1 MKIPTKLKVGG
12 HIYTVIQN
20 YKFKEIIDAHGQT
33 DHSNT
38 EIRLCKEDKAGQLSR
53 SKYECNFIHE
63 LLHVIDNT
71 YNSANLKEEDVV
83 RLAEG
88 LYQVLTDNRMLSG

>member
-12 HIYTVIQN
+12 HIYTVIQDF
-20 YKFKEIIDAHGQT
+20 KFKERIDAHGQC
-33 DHSNT
+33 DHT
-38 EIRLCKEDKAGQLSR
+38 LLEIRFLKRDMSGDFSR
-53 SKYECNFIHE
+53 SKIECNFIHE
-63 LLHVIDNT
+63 LLHAIDNT

-88 LYQVLTDNRMLSG
+88 LYQVLIDNRMLSG